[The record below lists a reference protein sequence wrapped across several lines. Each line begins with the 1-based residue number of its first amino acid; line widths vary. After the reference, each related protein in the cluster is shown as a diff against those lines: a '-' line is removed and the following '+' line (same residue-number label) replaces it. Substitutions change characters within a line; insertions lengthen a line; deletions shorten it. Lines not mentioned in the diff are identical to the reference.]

1 MESKSIIRKKR
12 IDERFVMRQVSSL
25 RKGYGVRLLYSRLF
39 LDILDVVLATGFER
53 YKIEITIQEGVMDIS
68 PIILKE

>member
-1 MESKSIIRKKR
+1 
-12 IDERFVMRQVSSL
+12 
-25 RKGYGVRLLYSRLF
+25 
-39 LDILDVVLATGFER
+39 VVLATGFER

>member
-1 MESKSIIRKKR
+1 
-12 IDERFVMRQVSSL
+12 MRQVSSL
-25 RKGYGVRLLYSRLF
+25 RKGYGVRLLYNRLF
-39 LDILDVVLATGFER
+39 LDILDAVLATGFER

>member
-1 MESKSIIRKKR
+1 
-12 IDERFVMRQVSSL
+12 MRQVSSL
-25 RKGYGVRLLYSRLF
+25 RKGYGVRLLYNRLF

>member
-39 LDILDVVLATGFER
+39 LDILDAVLATGFER

>member
-25 RKGYGVRLLYSRLF
+25 RKGYGVRLLYNRLF
-39 LDILDVVLATGFER
+39 LDILAVVLATGFER

-68 PIILKE
+68 PITLKE

>member
-25 RKGYGVRLLYSRLF
+25 RKGYGVRLLYNRLF

-68 PIILKE
+68 PITLKE